1 MKCIS
6 VREEELFSLAQA
18 GFTLEDARAMRRAAA
33 TLHCWYDE
41 MCGLANSIIERDED
55 GKCWRHVHYN
65 MGRQHTYRYQ
75 IRDLE
80 GGAMLRA
87 EQIAAKYGAIVT
99 FHSDP
104 RGASIK
110 MRIADRVIYL

>member
-6 VREEELFSLAQA
+6 VREEELFSLAQV
-18 GFTLEDARAMRRAAA
+18 GFTIEDARAMRRAAA
-33 TLHCWYDE
+33 TLHRWYE
-41 MCGLANSIIERDED
+41 ESAGLDNSLIERDED
-55 GKCWRHVHYN
+55 GKCWRRVHYN
-65 MGRQHTYRYQ
+65 MGRQHAYRYQ

-80 GGAMLRA
+80 GGAVLRA
-87 EQIAAKYGAIVT
+87 ETLAAKYGAIVT
-99 FHSDP
+99 FHGDP